1 MGGGISSCSTGE
13 IKCPKNYD
21 KEKFQKILMLYDKLD
36 TNGNMVM
43 EQEEFYVLANHH
55 IKNKKELI
63 LREKAKNTND
73 IQRNILMLNL
83 KHEEDKK
90 QMIKLYNSSIETL
103 KEKVKTDDKDYNKRL
118 TNIDLLTKEEKYEI
132 FKERFTDNEDKI
144 NFTKFFDY
152 MRTRSDDIQ
161 NINWVTAGK
170 LDHLKSL
177 KRLSVTINSPNA
189 RPRISTP

>member
-103 KEKVKTDDKDYNKRL
+103 KQKVKTDDKDYNKRL

>member
-63 LREKAKNTND
+63 LQEKSKNTND

-83 KHEEDKK
+83 KHEEEKK
-90 QMIKLYNSSIETL
+90 QMIKLYNSTIETL
-103 KEKVKTDDKDYNKRL
+103 KQKVKTDDMDYNKRL

-144 NFTKFFDY
+144 NFTKFFEY

-161 NINWVTAGK
+161 NINWVTGGK

>member
-1 MGGGISSCSTGE
+1 MGGGISRCSTGE

-103 KEKVKTDDKDYNKRL
+103 KQKVKTDDKDYNKRL

>member
-83 KHEEDKK
+83 KHEEEKK
-90 QMIKLYNSSIETL
+90 QMIKLYNSTIETL
-103 KEKVKTDDKDYNKRL
+103 KQKVKTDDMDYNKRL

-144 NFTKFFDY
+144 NFTKF
-152 MRTRSDDIQ
+152 
-161 NINWVTAGK
+161 
-170 LDHLKSL
+170 L
-177 KRLSVTINSPNA
+177 
-189 RPRISTP
+189 